1 MRMKYNLKITDW
13 QYIDSQKKKY
23 NERDFMNFID
33 SSYTSLQQFLQEVE
47 TQLQDS
53 FESQRKIQEWQNL
66 KGMIVT
72 PQAENMD
79 KILTTVQT
87 NLKNV
92 IIDEDNSTIVECKNS
107 HGELEFTIETNL
119 AEDEVLN
126 IIRTEQEV
134 MSYKLVLPFTRAFHT
149 TINELIDEYTS
160 KVRGNFSL
168 EDKIMVSNTKKKYG
182 LLNISN
188 ALGWSVFIMHFADF
202 ELKTI

>member
-1 MRMKYNLKITDW
+1 MRTKYNLKITDW

-23 NERDFMNFID
+23 NEREFMNFID

-53 FESQRKIQEWQNL
+53 FESGLKIQEWQNL

-79 KILTTVQT
+79 KILATVQSS
-87 NLKNV
+87 LKSAF
-92 IIDEDNSTIVECKNS
+92 IDEDNSTIVECKNN

-119 AEDEVLN
+119 TEDEVLN

-182 LLNISN
+182 ILNISN
-188 ALGWSVFIMHFADF
+188 ALGWGVYIMHFADF

>member
-1 MRMKYNLKITDW
+1 MKYNLKIADW

-79 KILTTVQT
+79 KILATVQT
-87 NLKNV
+87 NLKNAL
-92 IIDEDNSTIVECKNS
+92 IDEDNSTIVECKNNQ
-107 HGELEFTIETNL
+107 GDLEFTIETNL
-119 AEDEVLN
+119 TEDEVLN

-182 LLNISN
+182 ILNISN
-188 ALGWSVFIMHFADF
+188 ALGWGVFIMHFADF
-202 ELKTI
+202 ELKII

>member
-1 MRMKYNLKITDW
+1 MRTKYNLKITDW
-13 QYIDSQKKKY
+13 QYVDSQKKKY

-33 SSYTSLQQFLQEVE
+33 SSYTSLQQFLQDVE

-79 KILTTVQT
+79 KILATVQT
-87 NLKNV
+87 NLKNAL
-92 IIDEDNSTIVECKNS
+92 IDEDNSTIVECKNN
-107 HGELEFTIETNL
+107 HGELEFAIETNL
-119 AEDEVLN
+119 TEDEVLN

-160 KVRGNFSL
+160 NVRGNFSL

-188 ALGWSVFIMHFADF
+188 SLGWSVFIMHFADF